1 MTQSASAREAQA
13 RQGAASRE
21 ARSLK
26 ISLLIV
32 LAAAAGVRLYRL
44 SEFPLGA
51 FVDEIFTLNSTLLL
65 RERPFDPFGHT
76 LVISEAW
83 GKDHPNLF
91 LYFNLLV
98 LKIFGVSY
106 WSTKLLTVIPGV
118 IACGLVYLIARR
130 MFDKRVALAT
140 ALLFTFAHWSVRLS
154 RYGWDVC
161 WMIALFAAA
170 LWLLQC
176 DRSVG
181 AGFSRRGPRQRPLAA
196 APAEAGA
203 YRLCAVGSFVA
214 GIAAGLSLYTYL
226 GARIA
231 VVSLLA
237 FLAMECAVRR
247 DRLAYRHA
255 ASFVIGLVL
264 AALPFF
270 IYYVSAPG
278 AFWARTSQVSVFGSP
293 NPVRTILK
301 NIAQHALMFHW
312 KGGTFARDNFPG
324 LPMLD
329 PLTGILLIAGI
340 IVLAQRRDTPARL
353 LFCTLLVNFT
363 GGVLSVSQEGGPYV
377 YRTAAVIVPAFLI
390 AGVGLEWLMQK
401 AGTRWLAITTAA
413 IIAIN
418 LYLYF
423 GLEPINTAAMRV
435 MAYEPRVIGQ
445 EIARQNSPVRLNAS
459 DVLTQKEV
467 HAHAGERYP
476 EPNPAV
482 ILPPELRKLA
492 IINFS
497 GRYDM
502 NRSLADNLAKPRD
515 IHFVE

>member
-1 MTQSASAREAQA
+1 LI
-13 RQGAASRE
+13 G
-21 ARSLK
+21 
-26 ISLLIV
+26 LLIV
-32 LAAAAGVRLYRL
+32 LVAAAGVRLYRL
-44 SEFPLGA
+44 SELPLGA

-76 LVISEAW
+76 LTISEAW

-118 IACGLVYLIARR
+118 IACGFVYLIARR
-130 MFDKRVALAT
+130 LFDKRVALAT
-140 ALLFTFAHWSVRLS
+140 ALLFTFAHWSIRLS

-170 LWLLQC
+170 LWFLNSPPQP
-176 DRSVG
+176 
-181 AGFSRRGPRQRPLAA
+181 RRGRGGVGQEMIFLANTTPAA
-196 APAEAGA
+196 ATASAFPSSAEE
-203 YRLCAVGSFVA
+203 GSFVA

-231 VVSLLA
+231 VVSLLV
-237 FLAMECAVRR
+237 FLATECAVRR
-247 DRLAYRHA
+247 DRSVYRYTA
-255 ASFVIGLVL
+255 AFVIGLVL
-264 AALPFF
+264 AAAPFF
-270 IYYVSAPG
+270 LYYTAQPG
-278 AFWARTSQVSVFGSP
+278 AFWARTTEVSVFGSP
-293 NPVRTILK
+293 SPVRTILK

-329 PLTGILLIAGI
+329 PLTGVLLVLGVIILA
-340 IVLAQRRDTPARL
+340 RRHYTPGRL
-353 LFCTLLVNFT
+353 LLCTLVLNLV

-390 AGVGLEWLMQK
+390 VGVGLEWLTQK

-423 GLEPINTAAMRV
+423 GLEPKNTAAMRV

-445 EIARQNSPVRLNAS
+445 EIARQNSPVWLSAR
-459 DVLTQKEV
+459 DVLTQKELDP
-467 HAHAGERYP
+467 HPGERYP
-476 EPNPAV
+476 EANPAV
-482 ILPPELRKLA
+482 VLSPDLRKLA
-492 IINFS
+492 IIEFS

-502 NRSLADNLAKPRD
+502 NRSVAENLAEPRD
-515 IHFVE
+515 IHFVEQ

>member
-1 MTQSASAREAQA
+1 M
-13 RQGAASRE
+13 
-21 ARSLK
+21 RSLK
-26 ISLLIV
+26 ISLFIV

-44 SEFPLGA
+44 SELPPGA

-76 LVISEAW
+76 LLISEAW
-83 GKDHPNLF
+83 GKDHPNLL

-106 WSTKLLTVIPGV
+106 WSTKLLTVMPGV

-130 MFDKRVALAT
+130 MFEDRRVALAT
-140 ALLFTFAHWSVRLS
+140 GLLFTFGHWSIRLS

-170 LWLLQC
+170 LWLLE
-176 DRSVG
+176 RGG
-181 AGFSRRGPRQRPLAA
+181 AGQEMIFL
-196 APAEAGA
+196 
-203 YRLCAVGSFVA
+203 A

-231 VVSLLA
+231 VVSLLV

-247 DRLAYRHA
+247 DRLAYRRA
-255 ASFVIGLVL
+255 AAFAIGVALV
-264 AALPFF
+264 AAPFF
-270 IYYVSAPG
+270 LYYIAQPG
-278 AFWARTSQVSVFGSP
+278 AFWARTTEVSVFSSP
-293 NPVRTILK
+293 NPLTTIAK
-301 NIAQHALMFHW
+301 NIAEHALMFHW

-340 IVLAQRRDTPARL
+340 IVLAQRRDTPAGL

-377 YRTAAVIVPAFLI
+377 YRTAAVIVPVFVI
-390 AGVGLEWLMQK
+390 AGVGLEWLMQR
-401 AGTRWLAITTAA
+401 AGTRWLAITMAA

-423 GLEPINTAAMRV
+423 GLEPKNTAAMRV
-435 MAYEPRVIGQ
+435 MAYETRVIGQ

-467 HAHAGERYP
+467 HAHPGERYP
-476 EPNPAV
+476 EANPAV

-492 IINFS
+492 IINFT
-497 GRYDM
+497 GRSDM
-502 NRSLADNLAKPRD
+502 NPSLPDNLAKPRD
-515 IHFVE
+515 IYFVER